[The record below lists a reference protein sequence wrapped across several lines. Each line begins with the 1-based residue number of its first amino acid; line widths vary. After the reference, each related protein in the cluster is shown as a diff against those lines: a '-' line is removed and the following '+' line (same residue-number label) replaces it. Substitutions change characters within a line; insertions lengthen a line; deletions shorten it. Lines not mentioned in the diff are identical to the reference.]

1 MMVQRLEV
9 LPFDDEKAI
18 DLLNKCLGRTAD
30 TWTDHKLETKIV
42 QAVGGLP
49 LAIRQVCR
57 YIVLHALTLEG
68 FLHSYEKTTF
78 EIIEQ
83 QLSGREDASISFS
96 STIEGAVGSL
106 SGHALKL
113 QKLLTFF
120 NPCTTPSPSHIYES
134 LLRRGAQK
142 ACLGELDF
150 LQDPSK

>member
-1 MMVQRLEV
+1 MVQRLEV
-9 LPFDDEKAI
+9 LPFDDEGATE
-18 DLLNKCLGRTAD
+18 LLNKCLGRATEA
-30 TWTDHKLETKIV
+30 WTDHKLEKKIV

-49 LAIRQVCR
+49 LAIKQVCR
-57 YIVLHALTLEG
+57 YIVLHALTPQG
-68 FLHSYEKTTF
+68 FLHSYEKIPF

-83 QLSGREDASISFS
+83 QLSCHEDASVSFS
-96 STIEGAVGSL
+96 STIESAVCSL

-120 NPCTTPSPSHIYES
+120 NPYTPLSPSHIYES

-150 LQDPSK
+150 LQDPSR